1 MRVTNL
7 RVWPKAA
14 MGLSTE
20 RIKQWRAMKA
30 RFDLMQVLVGDDS
43 IVVMPYT
50 VLITMQVKA
59 IRLRKAMKAVK
70 RRWMRR
76 ATEVRT
82 RISLKV
88 SKIFHLIVIKASATK
103 ICLGTRKMTSK
114 RMNPT
119 KIAMAA
125 HLTTTTK
132 TALPL

>member
-1 MRVTNL
+1 
-7 RVWPKAA
+7 
-14 MGLSTE
+14 
-20 RIKQWRAMKA
+20 
-30 RFDLMQVLVGDDS
+30 
-43 IVVMPYT
+43 
-50 VLITMQVKA
+50 
-59 IRLRKAMKAVK
+59 MKAVK